1 MRKVKVKFYAYLRE
15 KIGQSDEF
23 ECDCKSAEELVEKL
37 LKRYP
42 ILEEEREEYKE
53 SGLELGILI
62 NGRDWRHVT
71 ELEGE
76 EVKVSVF
83 PPAAG
88 G

>member
-1 MRKVKVKFYAYLRE
+1 MKVKFYAYLRE
-15 KIGQSDEF
+15 SLGSEDQF
-23 ECDCKSAEELVEKL
+23 ECNCSTAEELFLEL

-42 ILEEEREEYKE
+42 VLKEERKRYEE
-53 SGLELGILI
+53 SGLDLGVLI
-62 NGRDWRHVT
+62 NGRDWRHLK
-71 ELEGE
+71 EINSA